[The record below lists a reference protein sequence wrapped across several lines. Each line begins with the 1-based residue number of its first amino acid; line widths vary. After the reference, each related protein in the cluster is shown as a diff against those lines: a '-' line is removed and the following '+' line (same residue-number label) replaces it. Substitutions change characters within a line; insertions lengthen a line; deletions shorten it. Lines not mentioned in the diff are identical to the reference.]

1 MNRLSTEKSP
11 YLRHSA
17 NQKIEWYPWCAE
29 AFETAKRKNKP
40 VFLSSGAVWCHWC
53 HVMAKECFENEEIIK
68 LLNEHFINIKLDRD
82 ERPDID
88 RRYQMTLSVMGF
100 GGGWPLSVF
109 LTPDKEPFFGGTCFP
124 LEDSL
129 GRPGFQRVL
138 KAVIDFYISNKEDIF
153 EYSRK
158 IMGSIKQGLLPDEE
172 IKESLIGEAVTD
184 ILSHFDPQ
192 NGGFGTSPKFPAPGA
207 LELLTNRFFSTKK
220 ESTGY
225 AVKKTLE
232 SMAKGGFHDQIGG
245 GFHRYSVDESWTVP
259 HFEKMADDN
268 AWHLRNYISAYAVF
282 GHEYFKEVAEGII
295 NFVGNV
301 FSDPFGGFY
310 SSQDADVSPDDEGGY
325 FTWTDTDFKKVL
337 TDEEFRVLSLHFLG
351 DKGAMHH
358 DRSKKVLFV
367 SLGAEEIA
375 EKTGMNRPAVLQIIN
390 RGKKKLLGA
399 RNKREAPFI
408 DRTLYTSVN
417 GMLISACLKA
427 FRVLKYRRL
436 KTFSIKS
443 LNRIMTSHFIDN
455 ELLHTEG
462 IKALLDDYM
471 NLIDAL
477 SAAYEATGDLKY
489 LHQADNFM
497 EVCIDKFWDNTGGGF
512 FDTDGEVLGIRFK
525 NIEDIPHPSANSLGI
540 MLLLKLHFM
549 TGKEKYHDCAE
560 KALKVFSS
568 TAKDMG
574 IHSGYYFCAVD
585 AYFNMVQ
592 LTLQSSPSSG
602 LAEAALSLF
611 RPYVSIIYGEDKGIV
626 IPCIKDICY
635 APINSPGGLED
646 FLRTH

>member
-11 YLRHSA
+11 YLRHAA

-29 AFETAKRKNKP
+29 AFETAKQKNKP

-53 HVMAKECFENEEIIK
+53 HVMAKECFESEEIIK
-68 LLNEHFINIKLDRD
+68 FLNEHFINIKLDRD

-88 RRYQMTLSVMGF
+88 RRYQRAVSVMGF

-109 LTPDKEPFFGGTCFP
+109 LTPDKEPFFGGTYFP

-138 KAVIDFYISNKEDIF
+138 KAVTDFYISKKEDIF

-192 NGGFGTSPKFPAPGA
+192 NGGFGASPKFPAPGA
-207 LELLTNRFFSTKK
+207 LELLTNKFFFTKK
-220 ESTGY
+220 ESIGF

-245 GFHRYSVDESWTVP
+245 GFHRYSVDEAWSVP

-268 AWHLRNYISAYAVF
+268 AWHLRNYINAYAVF
-282 GHEYFKEVAEGII
+282 GLEYFKEVAEGII
-295 NFVGNV
+295 NFIGDV

-325 FTWTDTDFKKVL
+325 FTWTDADFEKVL
-337 TDEEFRVLSLHFLG
+337 TDEEFRVLSLHLLG
-351 DKGAMHH
+351 EKGAMHH
-358 DRSKKVLFV
+358 DRSKKVLFI

-375 EKTGMNRPAVLQIIN
+375 EKTGMNRQIVLQIIN
-390 RGKKKLLGA
+390 RGKKKLLEG

-417 GMLISACLKA
+417 GMLISAYLKA
-427 FRVLKYRRL
+427 FRVLKYGGL
-436 KTFSIKS
+436 KAFSLKS

-574 IHSGYYFCAVD
+574 IHSGYYFCAAD

-592 LTLQSSPSSG
+592 LTCQTSPSSG
-602 LAEAALSLF
+602 LAETALSLF

-626 IPCIKDICY
+626 IPCMKDVCY
-635 APINSPGGLED
+635 APINSPGELED